1 MSDTDDSSIS
11 DNSWPVNEAWLIG
24 VLTENHKCSEADIN
38 ILVSEEE
45 LGFFKLQK
53 RNFFFDKSK
62 KLTSNRI
69 SMWKPPA
76 RMVLVI

>member
-69 SMWKPPA
+69 SM
-76 RMVLVI
+76 